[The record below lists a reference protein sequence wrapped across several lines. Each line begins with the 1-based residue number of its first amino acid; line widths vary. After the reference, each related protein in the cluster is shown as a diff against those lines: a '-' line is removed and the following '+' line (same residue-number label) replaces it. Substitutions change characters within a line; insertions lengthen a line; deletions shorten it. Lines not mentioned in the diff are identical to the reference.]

1 MSSNHH
7 ITISIDTTTRMWVD
21 NLLRRLEGLGRDR
34 KRRIERPTR
43 ISRKPDSSHAPS
55 PNIDDRC
62 NEKH

>member
-1 MSSNHH
+1 MSNQQ
-7 ITISIDTTTRMWVD
+7 ITIVIDPATRRWID
-21 NLLRRLEGLGRDR
+21 GLMKDL
-34 KRRIERPTR
+34 KIKKTPRPTR